1 MANKPFEIK
10 ATVVIEATPAK
21 VHEVM
26 NDLSR
31 LNDWNPFMTMDNT
44 ATSSL
49 SEKTVGP
56 GAIFDY
62 EGKKIGKGRMEIISS
77 GPERIRFN
85 MTFFHKKKTDV
96 ALGEYL
102 IEPEFEGTKVTWTM
116 SGDRDLKM
124 HFMGA
129 VLGFDKMMV
138 KNFTSG
144 LKVLKAVIE

>member
-1 MANKPFEIK
+1 MANRPFEIK
-10 ATVVIEATPAK
+10 ASIVIEATPAK

-26 NDLSR
+26 NDLAR
-31 LNDWNPFMTMDNT
+31 LDDWNPFMTMDKSV
-44 ATSSL
+44 TSNV
-49 SEKTVGP
+49 SEKSAGP

-96 ALGEYL
+96 AKGEYQ
-102 IEPEFEGTKVTWTM
+102 ISPEFEGTRVTWIM
-116 SGDRDLKM
+116 SGERDLKM
-124 HFMGA
+124 HLFGA
-129 VLGFDKMMV
+129 VLGMDKMMV
-138 KNFTSG
+138 NNFNNG